1 MPQGLLHIE
10 VIDIHHRGVVPT
22 LLEAVNT
29 LGVSCYTAKGVIVH
43 PTEFFLHPHERKGT
57 TLY

>member
-1 MPQGLLHIE
+1 MGFT
-10 VIDIHHRGVVPT
+10 VDHHRGVVPT

-29 LGVSCYTAKGVIVH
+29 LGVSH

>member
-1 MPQGLLHIE
+1 MPRGLLHIE
-10 VIDIHHRGVVPT
+10 VIGGVVPT

-57 TLY
+57 TLC